1 LFPYDLTGNKPA
13 LYSAQSMQTK
23 FPKGWSY
30 LQRHEMALRGR
41 ENGKFNTDGWYQFGR
56 NQNIDKQECA
66 KLIVPRLVQRLF
78 CAVDETGSVFL
89 DNVDV
94 GGILMSGEERLFFVA
109 GIINSPVCNFVW
121 RRISKPFQNN
131 FRSANK
137 QFIAPL
143 PIPDAT
149 PAQATQVADQASA
162 LQTLHTQYRDKRMAL
177 TRTLAAKQL
186 SDATK
191 TPDALFGESV
201 KAKTIEARATLA
213 APGLKGTALKR
224 WVNDEIDKLL
234 TIELEA
240 LSTRLR
246 PGVKLEVVQGD
257 GEIALKADAA
267 TAFTIYVDQNEC
279 AFIAAQWRQV
289 IRTTSITPSL
299 TARKLLDALLNL
311 KTTDL
316 DPLRNNITTL
326 DAELVTME
334 KQIVLDETTLNTLV
348 YKLYGLNDAE
358 IKQIERG

>member
-1 LFPYDLTGNKPA
+1 
-13 LYSAQSMQTK
+13 
-23 FPKGWSY
+23 
-30 LQRHEMALRGR
+30 
-41 ENGKFNTDGWYQFGR
+41 
-56 NQNIDKQECA
+56 
-66 KLIVPRLVQRLF
+66 
-78 CAVDETGSVFL
+78 
-89 DNVDV
+89 
-94 GGILMSGEERLFFVA
+94 
-109 GIINSPVCNFVW
+109 
-121 RRISKPFQNN
+121 
-131 FRSANK
+131 
-137 QFIAPL
+137 
-143 PIPDAT
+143 
-149 PAQATQVADQASA
+149 
-162 LQTLHTQYRDKRMAL
+162 MAL

-334 KQIVLDETTLNTLV
+334 KQIVLDEATLNTLV